1 MNIIVTRDYNELS
14 VAAAKRAAEYINNNP
29 DTLVCFAAGDTPLGM
44 FRELVSMQS
53 RGEVNLSSVW
63 YAELDEWAGLGIEDK
78 GSCMQV
84 MTDAFYGPA
93 GIPARRVRL
102 YDGLAADLKEQCRHM
117 EAWIESHGGIG
128 FTLLGIGMNG
138 HIGFNEPGTPF
149 DSSFRIATL
158 SETTRKD
165 KAAFFG
171 GLNQVPR
178 FGISMG
184 IRDIMMARRILL
196 VAKGKS
202 KAEVIHRIVEG
213 PMTTDVPASIV
224 RMHSDLF
231 ILADRDAAS
240 LL

>member
-1 MNIIVTRDYNELS
+1 MKISVMENSSAFDREGAMFFTRQVLMKPDTFFGLATGNTTRNIFAI
-14 VAAAKRAAEYINNNP
+14 AAELY
-29 DTLVCFAAGDTPLGM
+29 
-44 FRELVSMQS
+44 REL
-53 RGEVNLSSVW
+53 EVDYSQAKTCN
-63 YAELDEWAGLGIEDK
+63 LDE
-78 GSCMQV
+78 
-84 MTDAFYGPA
+84 YA
-93 GIPARRVRL
+93 GIPAEDRRSCSYRINEVLLGRINIKPENT
-102 YDGLAADLKEQCRHM
+102 YIPNGLSDPPEKEL
-117 EAWIESHGGIG
+117 EVFKEKIKNFGGID
-128 FTLLGIGMNG
+128 LLVLGIGTNG
-138 HIGFNEPGTPF
+138 HVGFNEPGTPF